1 MFLFCPF
8 FVFFLNEP
16 APTEIYA
23 YSHSLS
29 LPAALP
35 ISARV
40 ISIGVIT
47 GLGAVAGAL
56 IGPMLTPEARA
67 LLLALA
73 LVSAGGAALFKAKAP
88 DALPDSRLGA
98 FATGLLALLAL
109 GIGDRTQFVTF
120 ALAAR
125 TPIPALAF
133 VGATLGS
140 LAGTKIG

>member
-1 MFLFCPF
+1 MR
-8 FVFFLNEP
+8 
-16 APTEIYA
+16 
-23 YSHSLS
+23 
-29 LPAALP
+29 
-35 ISARV
+35 ISDWSSDV
-40 ISIGVIT
+40 CSSD
-47 GLGAVAGAL
+47 L
-56 IGPMLTPEARA
+56 PMLTPEARA

-140 LAGTKIG
+140 LAVTIPAADRKSTRLNSSH